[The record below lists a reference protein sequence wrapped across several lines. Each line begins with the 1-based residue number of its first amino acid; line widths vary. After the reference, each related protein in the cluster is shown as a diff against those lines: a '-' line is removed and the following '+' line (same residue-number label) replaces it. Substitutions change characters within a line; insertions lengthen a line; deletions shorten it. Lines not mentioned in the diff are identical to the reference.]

1 MCQGSWDFSCDTVA
15 FFKLHTCVWLVEANY
30 ILCFIFKLG
39 SRYVAEKKFKLC
51 RNSRTNCAGK
61 NVDCVVKCAGFPW
74 SLTSLLL
81 TFSWCDCASRCLS
94 ILNFLVWSITTL
106 QEEQNKIPSHACKVP
121 LKYWRTLSAADILT
135 AVWLSFSFFF
145 KNLSMIAEKE
155 FILHVL
161 FNFYNS
167 WSYLLWQKPI
177 KTTVIK
183 SREPG

>member
-1 MCQGSWDFSCDTVA
+1 MVCLQHSRLWSIHGRLFLFLPEQQFYPRTQFLGFAASLDLSQVCFWLFLDATV
-15 FFKLHTCVWLVEANY
+15 LQDVW
-30 ILCFIFKLG
+30 
-39 SRYVAEKKFKLC
+39 
-51 RNSRTNCAGK
+51 
-61 NVDCVVKCAGFPW
+61 P
-74 SLTSLLL
+74 
-81 TFSWCDCASRCLS
+81 
-94 ILNFLVWSITTL
+94 ILNFLVWSITIL

-121 LKYWRTLSAADILT
+121 LEYWRTLSAADILT

-183 SREPG
+183 SREPGWALGTPFVFCTRAQSLSTEWAPFCFWRTSW